1 MYYPIAR
8 FKAAFR
14 WLAYRYGTTEYGAY
28 SDGSDIP
35 GYAGSYTWRG
45 HCVAFRRDD
54 GRIQFAW

>member
-1 MYYPIAR
+1 MYYAIAR

-14 WLAYRYGTTEYGAY
+14 WLFIVTLADYRAY
-28 SDGSDIP
+28 SAASDIP

-54 GRIQFAW
+54 GRIQFEW